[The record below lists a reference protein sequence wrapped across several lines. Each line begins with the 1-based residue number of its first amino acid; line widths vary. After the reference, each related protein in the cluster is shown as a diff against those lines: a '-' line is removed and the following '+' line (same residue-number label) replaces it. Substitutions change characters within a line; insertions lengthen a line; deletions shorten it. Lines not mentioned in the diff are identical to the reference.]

1 MVFCYP
7 KLSNTPLASV
17 IATLACQPFLPVAP
31 LELSRVVQLIAD
43 NSGQNRL
50 NNDSSRVRI
59 GSSVELRNLDTNQ
72 QGWLQLVYPQ
82 QACYRSSHISV
93 LSPLGRA
100 LLGQTTEAEIQL
112 TVLGYQLRLRVLSVI
127 NVKQRMKRR
136 T

>member
-1 MVFCYP
+1 MFFCYP

-43 NSGQNRL
+43 NSGPNRL
-50 NNDSSRVRI
+50 NSNSSCVRI
-59 GSSVELRNLDTNQ
+59 GSSVELRNLDTHQ

-82 QACYRSSHISV
+82 QASYRSGHISV

-100 LLGQTTEAEIQL
+100 LLGQTTETEIQL
-112 TVLGYQLRLRVLSVI
+112 MVLGYQLRLRVLSVI

>member
-1 MVFCYP
+1 MFFCYP
-7 KLSNTPLASV
+7 KLSNKPLASL
-17 IATLACQPFLPVAP
+17 IAALACRSFLPLAP
-31 LELSRVVQLIAD
+31 LALNRVVHFIAD
-43 NSGQNRL
+43 DIGQSRL
-50 NNDSSRVRI
+50 NSDSSCVRI
-59 GSSVELRNLDTNQ
+59 GSSVELRNSDTNE

-82 QACYRSSHISV
+82 QACYRGGHLSV

-127 NVKQRMKRR
+127 NVKQRMKRK